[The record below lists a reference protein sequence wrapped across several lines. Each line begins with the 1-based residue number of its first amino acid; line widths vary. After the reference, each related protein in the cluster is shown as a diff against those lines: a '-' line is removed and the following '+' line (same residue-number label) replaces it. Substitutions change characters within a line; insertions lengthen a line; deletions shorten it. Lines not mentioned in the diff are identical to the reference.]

1 MLETLLPAR
10 ISGSLVARGDSRVSN
25 RDAAGSLNAV
35 MGSVK
40 GGGLRLDFEALPV

>member
-25 RDAAGSLNAV
+25 RDAAGSLNAAV

-40 GGGLRLDFEALPV
+40 GGRAAVGL